1 MTERETWRE
10 LYTLQP
16 CGKEG
21 HLLSFI
27 ISLPA
32 HACSICSVF
41 TCFSLHLRLGRVVL
55 SLVTLCKTLSG
66 HPPRNTAC
74 SSSKGSLDEKQ
85 RHSSPWWRLQA

>member
-21 HLLSFI
+21 HVLSFV

-32 HACSICSVF
+32 QACSICSVS

-55 SLVTLCKTLSG
+55 SLVPLCKTFKWTPSQK
-66 HPPRNTAC
+66 H
-74 SSSKGSLDEKQ
+74 SLLKQ
-85 RHSSPWWRLQA
+85 QGELG